1 MNLFFW
7 LPATPS
13 TALGN
18 TVDTFRRHARPQ
30 LKTSTRTY
38 MNLFFV
44 FLFLATRDTVGGPWR
59 HRRHVL
65 ATCRP
70 QLKTP
75 LIICM
80 NFFGP
85 PATPLTALG
94 DIVNMLPVPQH
105 GRRPPPT
112 LPTTYVMADMD
123 LLIAEEA

>member
-1 MNLFFW
+1 MNLF
-7 LPATPS
+7 
-13 TALGN
+13 
-18 TVDTFRRHARPQ
+18 
-30 LKTSTRTY
+30 
-38 MNLFFV
+38 FFV

-59 HRRHVL
+59 HRHHVL

-94 DIVNMLPVPQH
+94 DIVNMLPQGLIL
-105 GRRPPPT
+105 GRAMGQLAHKAEIGP
-112 LPTTYVMADMD
+112 LFFH
-123 LLIAEEA
+123 IAGRLAHTFFPVGLGIVCPWPWWS